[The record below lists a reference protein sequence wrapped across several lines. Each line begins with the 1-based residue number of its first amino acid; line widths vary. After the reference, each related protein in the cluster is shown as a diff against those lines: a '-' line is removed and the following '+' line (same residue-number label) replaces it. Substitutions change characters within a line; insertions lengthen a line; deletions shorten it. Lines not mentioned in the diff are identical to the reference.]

1 MGEARRDGTPAGA
14 AGRAPHNA
22 SRTGSDAAGAVVAVN
37 ATAALAIFV
46 VAYFFIATEK
56 VNKVKVVLIAAGA
69 MTVLGLAPGA
79 EVFFSEH
86 EGIDWNVIF
95 LLLGM
100 MIIVGIIK
108 QTGIF
113 DYLAIWAAKRSR
125 GRPFRLMVML
135 MLITAVASP
144 FLDNVTTIMLVA
156 PVTVVVCDRL
166 RIPAQPYLIAEVLAS
181 NIGGAATLIGD
192 PPNIIIGSRAGL
204 SFNDFLIHMTP
215 PVVVIFTLFV
225 LMTRVLFRRSLVYN
239 PDRADEVMALQERRA
254 ITDPAMLKRC
264 LVVLGLV
271 VVGFGLHSVIH
282 VEPSIVALVGAGVM
296 ILVSGVAMDDV
307 LPEVEWPTLVFF
319 TGLFV
324 MVAGLVHTGVI
335 ETAGEWVVDVVGD
348 DYLVAAGGL
357 LFGSAVLGAFFDNIP
372 YVATMAPIVEG
383 VVAQAPDQATGQALW
398 WAFALGADF
407 GGNGTAVAASANVV
421 AIGIAARTG
430 HPISFWQFTR
440 YGIVVTALTT
450 ALAWVYVWLRYF
462 V

>member
-1 MGEARRDGTPAGA
+1 LSALLAL
-14 AGRAPHNA
+14 
-22 SRTGSDAAGAVVAVN
+22 SIFLVA
-37 ATAALAIFV
+37 F
-46 VAYFFIATEK
+46 FFIATEK
-56 VNKVKVVLIAAGA
+56 ANKVKVVLIAAGVMA
-69 MTVLGLAPGA
+69 VSGLIPGS

-113 DYLAIWAAKRSR
+113 DYLAIWAAKRSK
-125 GRPFRLMVML
+125 GDPYRLMVML
-135 MLITAVASP
+135 MVITAIASP

-204 SFNDFLIHMTP
+204 TFNDFLVHMAP
-215 PVVVIFTLFV
+215 IVVIIFAAFV
-225 LMTRVLFRRSLVYN
+225 LLTKVLFRSSFQYN
-239 PDRADEVMALQERRA
+239 PEHVSAVMALQERRA
-254 ITDPAMLKRC
+254 ITDPRLLVRC
-264 LVVLGLV
+264 LAVLAVV
-271 VVGFGLHSVIH
+271 VVGFGLHAVVHI
-282 VEPSIVALVGAGVM
+282 EPSIVALVGAGVM
-296 ILVSGVAMDDV
+296 LLISRLSVSEV
-307 LPEVEWPTLVFF
+307 LAEVEWPTLVFF
-319 TGLFV
+319 MGLFV

-335 ETAGEWVVDVVGD
+335 AAIGTWAIEVVGD
-348 DYLVAAGGL
+348 DYFLAATSL
-357 LFGSAVLGAFFDNIP
+357 LFGSSVLGAFFDNIP
-372 YVATMAPIVEG
+372 YVATMAPVVEG
-383 VVAQAPDQATGQALW
+383 MVAQAPDPATGQALW

-430 HPISFWQFTR
+430 HPIGFWQFTK
-440 YGIVVTALTT
+440 YGIVVTVLST
-450 ALAWVYVWLRYF
+450 LMAWVYVWLRYF
-462 V
+462 A